1 MNSSA
6 LSSIPFSGN
15 NSSFGF
21 HCFAGIQLDTATG
34 SLKSLSTYTTSL
46 RFFLNKQPLFRRMKK
61 TRESL
66 SRTFSLDR
74 WLERRKCLSEV
85 DALYLVWCL
94 VLDPRSLWKLAV
106 KLFQALLAGKSLIL
120 RQDMT
125 LKIVE
130 IERVNPMVR
139 VYIIG
144 NNETVNFRNLTDHPN
159 EHQSKQSRRN
169 HRSRYIKTQY
179 KSIENHP
186 VSLKQEDKLIH
197 T

>member
-1 MNSSA
+1 
-6 LSSIPFSGN
+6 
-15 NSSFGF
+15 
-21 HCFAGIQLDTATG
+21 
-34 SLKSLSTYTTSL
+34 
-46 RFFLNKQPLFRRMKK
+46 
-61 TRESL
+61 
-66 SRTFSLDR
+66 
-74 WLERRKCLSEV
+74 
-85 DALYLVWCL
+85 
-94 VLDPRSLWKLAV
+94 
-106 KLFQALLAGKSLIL
+106 
-120 RQDMT
+120 
-125 LKIVE
+125 
-130 IERVNPMVR
+130 MVR

>member
-130 IERVNPMVR
+130 IERVKRDEKKNWW
-139 VYIIG
+139 I
-144 NNETVNFRNLTDHPN
+144 
-159 EHQSKQSRRN
+159 KQRQISRGLY
-169 HRSRYIKTQY
+169 RSLFQLNSDARQDR
-179 KSIENHP
+179 SG
-186 VSLKQEDKLIH
+186 Q
-197 T
+197 